1 MAYLGMHRGRAMYTN
16 IYLRAF
22 ALGMLL
28 LALVG
33 LGVQAQDKAA
43 LMKRIPS
50 VTQASHPPLSVLDVN
65 NSTIWIRNNGKFDW
79 VDPFSH
85 VNGTMPK
92 RTSGPVFAQG
102 FVWGGVLYENGVRQ
116 GVRVNGSTYET
127 GMDPG
132 RVLWN
137 PQTGVV
143 TGPDAFSPEK
153 YHVWRVHRRWKS
165 RAFDVTAAAAYFFG
179 KQLNEVTDADRQAI
193 LDQYEYDWN
202 NWPAAWGAPYQEC
215 NGEPGYQPAQ
225 DTNNDGEFD
234 CATEGDIPGYPGAD
248 QTIWI
253 VTNDLRPGTSE
264 RSYGSGSVGMEYQF
278 TLWAYDFPATNP
290 LGNINF
296 IRTRLI
302 FTGRPDSPP
311 DARLDSMFV
320 VWWTDPDVGNYS
332 DDFAGSDTTLSL
344 GYAYNA
350 NPRDDGYEPFNL
362 PPPAVGWDFLQGPV
376 NAQGDTLGMTAFVY
390 FAAGSDISDPDLGDY
405 TGSLQWFNLMRGYRP
420 RPEYPAGDPFV
431 DPTTGQVTKFALT
444 GDPVT
449 GRGWI
454 DGQQL
459 PPGDRRLVLSSG
471 PFSMQ
476 KGDTVDVVVGQ
487 IAALGT
493 NNLSSI
499 SLLKYYDLF
508 AQFAYDNNFVLPAP
522 PNVPPVRVTELD
534 KQIVLDWGHNL
545 EAVAQVESYRNAGF
559 VFEGYNVYQLP
570 SPTASVSEGVR
581 LATFDKKN
589 LITIVFDN
597 AFDPQTGFVLEKPVQ
612 FGSDEGLKRYLTIT
626 QDAIRQRP
634 LANGV
639 TYYFAVTS
647 YAVLAEDVDSPFRV
661 LESTPV
667 VVAAVPQPPKP
678 GSTAPPETES
688 EVAVNHEVGAST
700 ASIQVKIANPTAVQ
714 AGNYQIEFAYYNP
727 ATGQTKTQ
735 LDEGDVLTSVEGL
748 FEHEQYSEAHRYNVG
763 DPWPLRWR
771 LLRNGQPVVNAW
783 FPQIDPDGP
792 VTPQEAPLV
801 GGLQIYVP
809 LVIAQIANWTWEGE
823 RWVTGVDFGGEAF
836 FGGATIGAHF
846 FGSTLA
852 ASDLEPVVLEF
863 QGDTTSGPANGW
875 ASRGAVYI
883 RGAGYAYAGTGYLPF
898 AAYVL
903 NPDGSKGRQVNVSFV
918 EATVNCS
925 NMRWDMG
932 FLLTQRFGNNIPDEC
947 AISLGGR
954 EYIFIHKSDYNEGA
968 DYNDDNWAPAAD
980 VMYAIWPNRRGT
992 RPYLQAP
999 FKLYFYPAVPLSSS
1013 DRYTF
1018 AVQGAITDDPEL
1030 KRQAVKDINVF
1041 PNPYFGFSRLEANRF
1056 QKFVTFTHLP
1066 ERATIRIFTLAG
1078 IPVRVIEHDSPS
1090 QFERW
1095 DLTNQ
1100 DGIPVASGIY
1110 LVHIDTPYGEKV
1122 LKLAIVQEEQ
1132 ILQRY

>member
-1 MAYLGMHRGRAMYTN
+1 MYTT
-16 IYLRAF
+16 IQLRAF
-22 ALGMLL
+22 TLALL
-28 LALVG
+28 LLVPMK
-33 LGVQAQDKAA
+33 LAHAQDKAA
-43 LMKRIPS
+43 LMRRAPS
-50 VTQASHPPLSVLDVN
+50 ITQASHPPLSVLDVN
-65 NSTIWIRNNGKFDW
+65 NSTIWLRNNGKFDW
-79 VDPFSH
+79 VDPFSG

-102 FVWGGVLYENGVRQ
+102 FVWGGVLYENGERQ
-116 GVRVNGSTYET
+116 GVRVNGSTYES

-132 RVLWN
+132 RVLWD
-137 PQTGVV
+137 PV
-143 TGPDAFSPEK
+143 TGTVQGPDDPSDLTK

-165 RAFDVTAAAAYFFG
+165 NSFDVTAAAAYFFG
-179 KQLNEVTDADRQAI
+179 KDPSEVTDADRQAI
-193 LDQYEYDWN
+193 LEQYEYDWN

-225 DTNNDGEFD
+225 DLNGDGEFD
-234 CATEGDIPGYPGAD
+234 CETEGDIPGYPGAD
-248 QTIWI
+248 QTLWI

-264 RSYGSGSVGMEYQF
+264 RSYGSPSVGMEYQF
-278 TLWAYDFPATNP
+278 TIWGYDFPATNP
-290 LGNINF
+290 LGNIAF
-296 IRTRLI
+296 IRARLI
-302 FTGRPDSPP
+302 FTGRPDSPS

-320 VWWTDPDVGNYS
+320 VWWVDPDVGTYS

-350 NPRDDGYEPFNL
+350 NPIDDTYQQFGL
-362 PPPAVGWDFLQGPV
+362 APPAVGWDFLQGPV

-405 TGSLQWFNLMRGYRP
+405 SGSLQWFNLMRGYRP

-459 PPGDRRLVLSSG
+459 PPGDRRIVLSSG
-471 PFSMQ
+471 PFSME

-493 NNLSSI
+493 NNLSSV

-508 AQFAYDNNFVLPAP
+508 AQFAYDNNFVLPSP
-522 PNVPPVRVTELD
+522 PNVPPVRVSELD
-534 KQIVLDWGHNL
+534 KQVVLDWGFDLNQ
-545 EAVAQVESYRNAGF
+545 VAQVESYRNSGF
-559 VFEGYNVYQLP
+559 EFEGYNVYQLP
-570 SPTASVSEGVR
+570 SPTASIAEGVR

-589 LITIVFDN
+589 LISIVFDN
-597 AFDPQTGFVLEKPVQ
+597 AFDQETGFVLEKPVQ
-612 FGSDEGLKRYLTIT
+612 FGSDEGIKRYFTVT
-626 QDAIRQRP
+626 RDAIRQRP

-639 TYYFAVTS
+639 TYYFAITS
-647 YAVLAEDVDSPFRV
+647 YAVLTEDIDAPFRV

-667 VVAAVPQPPKP
+667 VVAATPQPPRP
-678 GSTAPPETES
+678 GSTEPPAPES
-688 EVAVNHEVGAST
+688 DVAVNHEAGSST
-700 ASIQVKIANPTAVQ
+700 ASIQVKIANPAVIQ
-714 AGNYQIEFAYYNP
+714 SGNYQIVFAYYNP
-727 ATGQTKTQ
+727 ATGETKT
-735 LDEGDVLTSVEGL
+735 ELTEADTLSSVEGV
-748 FEHEQYSEAHRYNVG
+748 FEHEQYSEGHRYNVG
-763 DPWPLRWR
+763 DPWPLRWQ
-771 LLRNGQPVVNAW
+771 LRRDGQPVSNAW
-783 FPQIDPDGP
+783 FPQIDPDGS
-792 VTPQEAPLV
+792 VTAQEAPIV
-801 GGLQIYVP
+801 GGLQVYVP
-809 LVIAQIANWTWEGE
+809 LVVAQIANWTSEGE

-846 FGSTLA
+846 FGSTLS
-852 ASDLEPVVLEF
+852 ASDLEPVILEF
-863 QGDTTSGPANGW
+863 QGDTTSGPADGW
-875 ASRGAVYI
+875 ASKGAVYI
-883 RGAGYAYAGTGYLPF
+883 RGAGGYAYAGTGYLPF

-918 EATVNCS
+918 EAVNCS

-932 FLLTQRFGNNIPDEC
+932 LLLDPDDFGGTIPDEC
-947 AISLGGR
+947 ELSLGGR

-968 DYNDDNWAPAAD
+968 DYNDENFAPTAD
-980 VMYAIWPNRRGT
+980 VMYAIWPAQRGT

-999 FKLYFYPAVPLSSS
+999 FTLSFAPTVPLSSG
-1013 DRYTF
+1013 DRFSFT
-1018 AVQGAITDDPEL
+1018 VQGAVTDDPEL
-1030 KRQAVKDINVF
+1030 KRQAVEQINVF
-1041 PNPYFGFSRLEANRF
+1041 PNPYFGFSRLETNRF

-1066 ERATIRIFTLAG
+1066 EKATIRIFTLAG

>member
-1 MAYLGMHRGRAMYTN
+1 MYTT
-16 IYLRAF
+16 IQLRAF
-22 ALGMLL
+22 TLALL
-28 LALVG
+28 LLVPMK
-33 LGVQAQDKAA
+33 LAHAQDKAA
-43 LMKRIPS
+43 LMRRAPS
-50 VTQASHPPLSVLDVN
+50 ITQASHPPLSVLDVN
-65 NSTIWIRNNGKFDW
+65 NSTIWLRNNGKFDW
-79 VDPFSH
+79 VDRFSG

-102 FVWGGVLYENGVRQ
+102 FVWGGVLYENGERQ
-116 GVRVNGSTYET
+116 GVRVNGSTYES

-132 RVLWN
+132 RVLWD
-137 PQTGVV
+137 PV
-143 TGPDAFSPEK
+143 TGTVQGPDDPSDLTK

-165 RAFDVTAAAAYFFG
+165 SSFDVTAAAAYFFG
-179 KQLNEVTDADRQAI
+179 KDPSEVTDADRQAI
-193 LDQYEYDWN
+193 LEQYEYDWN

-225 DTNNDGEFD
+225 DLNGDGEFD
-234 CATEGDIPGYPGAD
+234 CETEGDIPGYPGAD
-248 QTIWI
+248 QTLWI

-264 RSYGSGSVGMEYQF
+264 RSYGSPSVGMEYQF
-278 TLWAYDFPATNP
+278 TIWAYDFPATNP

-302 FTGRPDSPP
+302 FTGRPDSPA

-320 VWWTDPDVGNYS
+320 VWWVDPDVGDAS

-350 NPRDDGYEPFNL
+350 NPRDNSYDPFNL
-362 PPPAVGWDFLQGPV
+362 APPAVGWDFLQGPV

-390 FAAGSDISDPDLGDY
+390 FAAGSDISDPDLGNY
-405 TGSLQWFNLMRGYRP
+405 SGSLQWFNLMRGYRP

-459 PPGDRRLVLSSG
+459 PPGDRRIVLSSG
-471 PFSMQ
+471 PFSME

-493 NNLSSI
+493 NNLSSV

-508 AQFAYDNNFVLPAP
+508 AQFAYDNNFVLPSP
-522 PNVPPVRVTELD
+522 PNVPPVRVSELD
-534 KQIVLDWGHNL
+534 KQVVLDWGFDLNQ
-545 EAVAQVESYRNAGF
+545 VAQVESYRNSGF
-559 VFEGYNVYQLP
+559 EFEGYNVYQLP
-570 SPTASVSEGVR
+570 SPTASIAEGVR

-589 LITIVFDN
+589 LISIVFDN
-597 AFDPQTGFVLEKPVQ
+597 AFDQETGFVLEKPVQ
-612 FGSDEGLKRYLTIT
+612 FGSDEGIKRYFTVT

-639 TYYFAVTS
+639 TYYFAITS
-647 YAVLAEDVDSPFRV
+647 YAVLTEDVEAPFRV

-667 VVAAVPQPPKP
+667 VVAATPQPPKP
-678 GSTAPPETES
+678 GFTEPPAPES
-688 EVAVNHEVGAST
+688 DVEVVHVQGASS
-700 ASIQVKIANPTAVQ
+700 AKVQVKVANPSAVQ
-714 AGNYQIEFAYYNP
+714 NNAYRVEFAYYDP
-727 ATGQTKTQ
+727 ATGSVKNE
-735 LDEGDVLTSVEGL
+735 LDPDDFLSTTEDL
-748 FEHEQYSEAHRYNVG
+748 FEHEQYSSAHRFEVG
-763 DPWPLRWR
+763 DPWLPTRWR
-771 LLRNGQPVVNAW
+771 LLRNGQPITDW
-783 FPQIDPDGP
+783 MPLLDPEGP
-792 VTPQEAPLV
+792 VPAQSAPV
-801 GGLQIYVP
+801 IDGLQVYVP
-809 LVIAQIANWTWEGE
+809 FVF
-823 RWVTGVDFGGEAF
+823 DFDIEEIQGTSWLDGGF
-836 FGGATIGAHF
+836 YYGAHF
-846 FGSTLA
+846 VGS
-852 ASDLEPVVLEF
+852 SIRVPESRPVVLEF
-863 QGDTTSGPANGW
+863 QSDTTNGW
-875 ASRGAVYI
+875 LSKGAVYI
-883 RGAGYAYAGTGYLPF
+883 GSAYAGTGFLPF
-898 AAYVL
+898 AAYEIQ
-903 NPDGSKGRQVNVSFV
+903 PDGSRRRLNISFV
-918 EATVNCS
+918 ELNTSCS

-932 FLLTQRFGNNIPDEC
+932 LLTDNESCQSR
-947 AISLGGR
+947 GGR
-954 EYIFIHKSDYNEGA
+954 EYVFIHRSDYNEGA
-968 DYNDDNWAPAAD
+968 DYNDDNWAPGAD
-980 VMYAIWPNRRGT
+980 VYYAIWPSLAEGKG
-992 RPYLQAP
+992 YLENSFQLQINP
-999 FKLYFYPAVPLSSS
+999 IVGISPDNVYEFTIEGIV
-1013 DRYTF
+1013 R
-1018 AVQGAITDDPEL
+1018 DDPEL
-1030 KRQAVKDINVF
+1030 KRQAVEQINVF
-1041 PNPYFGFSRLEANRF
+1041 PNPYFGFSRLETNRF

-1066 ERATIRIFTLAG
+1066 EKATIRIFTLAG

>member
-1 MAYLGMHRGRAMYTN
+1 MYTQ
-16 IYLRAF
+16 IKRL
-22 ALGMLL
+22 
-28 LALVG
+28 LVG
-33 LGVQAQDKAA
+33 LGLLLLMPGMLWAQDKAA
-43 LMKRIPS
+43 LMKRSRATAEQPQYP
-50 VTQASHPPLSVLDVN
+50 TRSVLDVN
-65 NSTIWIRNNGKFDW
+65 NSTVWIVNDGKFEW
-79 VDPFSH
+79 VDPFSG

-92 RTSGPVFAQG
+92 RTAGPVFAQG

-116 GVRVNGSTYET
+116 GVRVNGSTYES
-127 GMDPG
+127 GMDAG
-132 RVLWN
+132 RVLWD
-137 PQTGVV
+137 PTTGNV
-143 TGPDAFSPEK
+143 TGPDDFSPKK

-165 RAFDVTAAAAYFFG
+165 SSFDVTAAAAYFFG
-179 KQLNEVTDADRQAI
+179 KDLSEVTDAERQAI
-193 LDQYEYDWN
+193 LEQYEYDWN

-215 NGEPGYQPAQ
+215 NGQLGYQPAE
-225 DTNNDGEFD
+225 DRNRDGEFD
-234 CATEGDIPGYPGAD
+234 CATEGDIPGFPGAD
-248 QTIWI
+248 QTLWV
-253 VTNDLRPGTSE
+253 VTNDLKPGTSE
-264 RSYGSGSVGMEYQF
+264 RSYGSLSVGMEYQF
-278 TLWAYDFPATNP
+278 TIWGYDFPATNP

-302 FTGRPDSPP
+302 FTGRPDSPA

-320 VWWTDPDVGNYS
+320 VWWVDPDVGDYS

-350 NPRDDGYEPFNL
+350 NPRDGGYEPFNL

-390 FAAGSDISDPDLGDY
+390 FAAGSDVSDPDLGEY
-405 TGSLQWFNLMRGYRP
+405 SGSLQWFNLMRGFRP

-431 DPTTGQVTKFALT
+431 DPTTGRVSKFALT

-454 DGQQL
+454 DGQEL
-459 PPGDRRLVLSSG
+459 PPGDRRIVLSSG

-487 IAALGT
+487 IAALGV

-499 SLLKYYDLF
+499 SLLRFYDLF
-508 AQFAYDNNFVLPAP
+508 AQFAFDNNFVLPSP
-522 PNVPPVRVTELD
+522 PNVPPVRVSELD
-534 KQIVLDWGHNL
+534 QQVVLDWGYDL
-545 EAVAQVESYRNAGF
+545 SAVANVESYQKSGF

-570 SPTASVSEGVR
+570 SPTASVAEGVR

-612 FGSDEGLKRYLTIT
+612 FGSDEGIKRYITIT
-626 QDAIRQRP
+626 NDAIRQQP

-647 YAVLAEDVDSPFRV
+647 YAVLAEAVDAPFRV

-667 VVAAVPQPPKP
+667 VIAATPQPSKP
-678 GSTAPPETES
+678 GSTVPPEAES
-688 EVAVNHEVGAST
+688 DVEMVHQGAST
-700 ASIQVKIANPTAVQ
+700 AGIQVKIANPSVVQ
-714 AGNYQIEFAYYNP
+714 NGEYRIEFAYYNP
-727 ATGQTKTQ
+727 ATGQTKTE
-735 LDEGDVLTSVEGL
+735 LAEEDTLTSVAGV
-748 FEHEQYSEAHRYNVG
+748 FEHEQYSEGHRFNVG

-771 LLRNGQPVVNAW
+771 LLRDGQPVVDAW
-783 FPQIDPDGP
+783 FPQIDPEGP

-801 GGLQIYVP
+801 GGLQVYVP
-809 LVIAQIANWTWEGE
+809 FVVAQIAEWKSEGT
-823 RWVTGVDFGGEAF
+823 RWVTGVNFGGEAF
-836 FGGATIGAHF
+836 FGGATIGANF
-846 FGSTLA
+846 FGSTLS
-852 ASDLEPVVLEF
+852 ASELEPVVLEF

-875 ASRGAVYI
+875 ASKGAVYI
-883 RGAGYAYAGTGYLPF
+883 RSAGYAYKGTGYLPF

-903 NPDGSKGRQVNVSFV
+903 NPDGTKGRQVNVSFV
-918 EATVNCS
+918 EATVDCS

-932 FLLTQRFGNNIPDEC
+932 LLLTSADFDDGQIPSEC
-947 AISLGGR
+947 LDLGGR
-954 EYIFIHKSDYNEGA
+954 EYILIHKSKYNEGA
-968 DYNDDNWAPAAD
+968 GYNDANRALDAD
-980 VMYAIWPNRRGT
+980 VMFAIWPAQRGNH
-992 RPYLQAP
+992 PYLEAP
-999 FKLYFYPAVPLSSS
+999 FKLYFYPAVPLSVA

-1018 AVQGAITDDPEL
+1018 SVEGIITGDSTL
-1030 KRQAVKDINVF
+1030 KRQAVKNINAF
-1041 PNPYFGFSRLEANRF
+1041 PNPYFGFSRLETSRF

-1100 DGIPVASGIY
+1100 EGIPVASGIY

-1132 ILQRY
+1132 ILQKY